1 MFAAIFSSSP
11 VRGFSGMSRAFGSL
25 ESTEAY
31 ELYDLLLGHLL
42 TMVPSTEFSAQLGAA
57 LDSSASLTIASINS
71 TLFIQIPF
79 KELRVVSGSAVK
91 PGACQGTCRVH
102 HADAAFLSDPD
113 CTAMLI
119 TTSRSGFKATA
130 SMGFQL
136 RVWRDQREG
145 LRSRACRYT
154 A

>member
-1 MFAAIFSSSP
+1 MAAKPTFDLGGKDRPGKADVLTFGIARTAD
-11 VRGFSGMSRAFGSL
+11 RGRQCL
-25 ESTEAY
+25 EN
-31 ELYDLLLGHLL
+31 G
-42 TMVPSTEFSAQLGAA
+42 
-57 LDSSASLTIASINS
+57 
-71 TLFIQIPF
+71 
-79 KELRVVSGSAVK
+79 RVGN
-91 PGACQGTCRVH
+91 GACQGTCRVH

-130 SMGFQL
+130 STGFQL